1 MAGDSFRL
9 HTEGQETVE
18 RTLAR
23 VYARLGDLTP
33 LMQDIGTQLE
43 SSTADN
49 FKGEHSPAGV
59 PWKKSQRAMADGGK
73 TLQRPGSSRLA
84 LSITSRATASSVEVG
99 TNVIYARRH
108 NQGFNGTEQVPATRM
123 KAHRRTLT
131 QVFGVKL
138 AEPREVEVASYVRK
152 AHSRKGNTPQRQFLG
167 LGPHDMEDIADLAA
181 AHLEVEP

>member
-9 HTEGQETVE
+9 HTEGQDAVE

-23 VYARLGDLTP
+23 LYARLGDLTS
-33 LMQDIGTQLE
+33 LMQDIGTLLE

-73 TLQRPGSSRLA
+73 TLQLSRRLA
-84 LSITSRATASSVEVG
+84 LSITSSATATSVEVG
-99 TNVIYARRH
+99 TNVIYAARH

-138 AEPREVEVASYVRK
+138 AEPRVVEVASYVRK
-152 AHSRKGNTPQRQFLG
+152 AHSRKGNTPKRQFLG
-167 LGPHDMEDIADLAA
+167 LGPHDMEDIGDLATA
-181 AHLEVEP
+181 YLEVEP